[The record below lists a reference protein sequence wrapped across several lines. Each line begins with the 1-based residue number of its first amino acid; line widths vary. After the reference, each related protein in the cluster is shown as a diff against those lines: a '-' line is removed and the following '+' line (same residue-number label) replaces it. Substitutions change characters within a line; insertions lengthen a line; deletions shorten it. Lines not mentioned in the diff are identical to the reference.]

1 MSSLP
6 PLVAVLDD
14 EINMRIALRRLLSQR
29 GYEVALFE
37 TGGDLLAACLT
48 GPVIR
53 CIILDLHMPGMN
65 GFDVLTR
72 LARSCHPPPVIVITG
87 HDQEGNGER
96 VTGLGARAYLT
107 KPVDGGPL
115 LGLLAELTADAGK
128 PHP

>member
-14 EINMRIALRRLLSQR
+14 EVNMRIALRRLLSLR

-37 TGGDLLAACLT
+37 TGSDLLNACLS
-48 GPVIR
+48 GPPIR

-65 GFDVLTR
+65 GFDVLSS
-72 LARSCHPPPVIVITG
+72 LARSRHRPPVIVITG
-87 HDQEGNGER
+87 HDQAGNVER
-96 VTGLGARAYLT
+96 VTDLGARAYLT

-115 LGLLAELTADAGK
+115 LGLLAELTSDAGK
-128 PHP
+128 PHQ